1 MSASPATG
9 LVVGHVADA
18 LVGDPRRWHPVAGFG
33 HVATVAE
40 KRVWA
45 DDRCIGVA
53 FVTGLVGGVVL
64 LTVLVQRLAGRVP
77 GGRTAV
83 VAAAAWAASGR
94 TSLVVEGRAMQRLLA
109 ADDIDAARQRLAHL
123 CGRDA
128 SGLDRE
134 SLVRATVESIAENTS
149 DAVVAPVAWGVLGG
163 APGIVGYRALNT
175 LDAMIGSRTSRYRR
189 FGWAAARLDD
199 LANLLPARLT
209 ALLVVLCAPLVHG
222 RPRAAWDSWR
232 RDASGHPSPNAGP
245 VEAAFAGAL
254 GVRLGGTVNTY
265 GDHRDRRPVLGDGRP
280 VVVGDIDRANR
291 LSRAVGLAALAI
303 CVVAAR
309 QAGRP

>member
-33 HVATVAE
+33 RVATVAE
-40 KRVWA
+40 SRVWA
-45 DDRCIGVA
+45 DDRRAGVA

-64 LTVLVQRLAGRVP
+64 LAVLLQRLAGRVP

-94 TSLVVEGRAMQRLLA
+94 TSLVVEGTAMQRLLA

-149 DAVVAPVAWGVLGG
+149 DAVVAPMAWGALGG

-222 RPRAAWDSWR
+222 RPGAAWTSWR

-309 QAGRP
+309 QAGQP